1 MPGPR
6 DTQGLAIGAGVFI
19 LLGFMVLGY
28 LATQVPSGPLR
39 VPTTRDPYQLTAQ
52 FDNVAGL
59 KIGSPVK
66 ISGVKVGV
74 VADIHLD
81 RPGAPPVV
89 ALHFRQAPENIP
101 QDSTASILSQG
112 LLGGKYVDI
121 RPGGST
127 TPLRDGERIVL
138 TRSSQGIDGLTRTFL
153 TAFKAKHQP
162 ANVN

>member
-1 MPGPR
+1 
-6 DTQGLAIGAGVFI
+6 
-19 LLGFMVLGY
+19 
-28 LATQVPSGPLR
+28 
-39 VPTTRDPYQLTAQ
+39 
-52 FDNVAGL
+52 
-59 KIGSPVK
+59 
-66 ISGVKVGV
+66 V

-101 QDSTASILSQG
+101 QDSTASILAQG

>member
-1 MPGPR
+1 MPRPR

-28 LATQVPSGPLR
+28 LATQVPSGPMRGPATR
-39 VPTTRDPYQLTAQ
+39 VPYRLTAQ
-52 FDNVAGL
+52 FDNVGGL
-59 KIGSPVK
+59 EVGSPVK

-74 VADIHLD
+74 VVDIHLD

-89 ALHFRQAPENIP
+89 ALHFRQAPANIP
-101 QDSTASILSQG
+101 QDSTASILAQG

-121 RPGGST
+121 RPGGSS

>member
-1 MPGPR
+1 MPNPR
-6 DTQGLAIGAGVFI
+6 DTQRLAIGAGIFI

-39 VPTTRDPYQLTAQ
+39 VPTTRVPYQLIAQ
-52 FDNVAGL
+52 FDDVGGL
-59 KIGSPVK
+59 RVGSPVK

-89 ALHFRQAPENIP
+89 ALHFRQAPQNIP
-101 QDSTASILSQG
+101 QDSTASILALG

-127 TPLRDGERIVL
+127 TTLRDGERIVS
-138 TRSSQGIDGLTRTFL
+138 TRSSQGIDGLAGTFL
-153 TAFKAKHQP
+153 TAFKAKHQ
-162 ANVN
+162 AASVN